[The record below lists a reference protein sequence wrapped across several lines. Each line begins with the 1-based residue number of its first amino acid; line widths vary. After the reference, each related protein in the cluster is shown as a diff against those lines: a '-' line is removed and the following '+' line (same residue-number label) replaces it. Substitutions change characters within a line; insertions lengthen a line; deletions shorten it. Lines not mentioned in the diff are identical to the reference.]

1 MHEMRN
7 RVAVVGVGT
16 TIFGRLPGNDPYD
29 LGMMA
34 FKDALADAGLHAA
47 DIDGLIVS
55 RVPDYQHFGELAGI
69 NPKFALVAPGQ
80 GRMSGACIGL
90 AAMAIKSDLQ
100 QNSGPCLWEQRPLG
114 RREIWR

>member
-1 MHEMRN
+1 
-7 RVAVVGVGT
+7 
-16 TIFGRLPGNDPYD
+16 
-29 LGMMA
+29 MA

-90 AAMAIKSDLQ
+90 AAMAIKSGLAKTVALVYG
-100 QNSGPCLWEQRPLG
+100 NNG
-114 RREIWR
+114 RSAGANMAVKITPTVVAE